1 MRSEQAFSKVR
12 ARLAPALIR
21 KSSFFLRAHTT
32 EFEKCNAELT
42 TDAFYCA
49 LEADLTLNRKQRRK
63 HINWH
68 LTNWWCSCRSEVQ
81 IITAVYA
88 PLELKSKFTMH
99 VRRATM
105 KAMREESAL
114 ERELLTFWT
123 GWIYCWLVVKSI
135 VVDVG
140 SKAGVRVSR
149 LSFLESRVNLVEIQ
163 GRESSERLLG
173 ERRERKG

>member
-32 EFEKCNAELT
+32 EFEKCNPELT

-49 LEADLTLNRKQRRK
+49 LEADSRLNRKQRRK

-81 IITAVYA
+81 IITAVLCSTGAEIQIYNA
-88 PLELKSKFTMH
+88 RKASYDESNAWRKCTGKGATYFLNWMNLLLACCK
-99 VRRATM
+99 VDCRRC
-105 KAMREESAL
+105 RFEGRSE
-114 ERELLTFWT
+114 
-123 GWIYCWLVVKSI
+123 G
-135 VVDVG
+135 
-140 SKAGVRVSR
+140 
-149 LSFLESRVNLVEIQ
+149 VEIELS
-163 GRESSERLLG
+163 G
-173 ERRERKG
+173 K